1 MNPIQETRAKPMPNN
16 EHQLFLPKLK
26 NNINE
31 LIQRRKIGLKSD
43 HQASSDSDEN
53 EKKEYSDEDLD
64 PKQFF
69 REIIFDLIPDIIM
82 SENDR
87 IVQHYNN
94 KMNPFNKKASLGQ
107 RL

>member
-1 MNPIQETRAKPMPNN
+1 MNPIQDTRAKPMPNN

-31 LIQRRKIGLKSD
+31 LIIRRKIGLKSD
-43 HQASSDSDEN
+43 HQGSSESDE

-69 REIIFDLIPDIIM
+69 REILFDLIPDIIM

-87 IVQHYNN
+87 IVLHYNN